1 MTITTHDRTPAEP
14 TALVLGGTGKSG
26 RRVAERLTAQGLRV
40 RIGSRAG
47 EPPFD
52 WADQSTWA
60 AALTGA
66 TSAYVVYKPDIGYAD
81 SAAEIATFANRA
93 IDHGVRHLVLLS
105 GRGSENALRAEQA
118 LRESG
123 ADWTIIR
130 ASWFAQNF
138 DEGVFRDGVL
148 AGAIAFPAGAVAE
161 PFICADDIADIA
173 AAALTDPR
181 HVGEVYDVSGP
192 RLLTF
197 ADAARAISRAAGRQV
212 RYQPISFPEFADAL
226 TAADVPAPAVAQTV
240 EVFTAILDG
249 RNAHVTDG
257 VQRAIGRQPADFADY
272 ARAVA
277 ATGAWGST
285 GTSTR

>member
-1 MTITTHDRTPAEP
+1 MTTNTHDQSPAA
-14 TALVLGGTGKSG
+14 TTTLVLGGTGKSG

-47 EPPFD
+47 APPFD
-52 WADQSTWA
+52 WADQSTWG

-66 TSAYVVYKPDIGYAD
+66 TSAYVVYQPDIGFAD
-81 SAAEIATFANRA
+81 SAAKIATFANRA
-93 IDHGVRHLVLLS
+93 IDNGVRHLVLLS
-105 GRGSENALRAEQA
+105 GRGSEDALRAEQA

-138 DEGVFRDGVL
+138 DEGVFRDGVR

-161 PFICADDIADIA
+161 PFVSADDIADIA
-173 AAALTDPR
+173 VAALTDPR
-181 HVGEVYDVSGP
+181 HVGEVYEVSGP

-197 ADAARAISRAAGRQV
+197 AEAARAISQAAGRQV
-212 RYQPISFPEFADAL
+212 RYQPISFPEFANAL
-226 TAADVPAPAVAQTV
+226 TGANVPAPAVAQTV

-257 VQRAIGRQPADFADY
+257 VQRALGRPPADFADY
-272 ARAVA
+272 ARTAA
-277 ATGAWGST
+277 ATGAWSST
-285 GTSTR
+285 